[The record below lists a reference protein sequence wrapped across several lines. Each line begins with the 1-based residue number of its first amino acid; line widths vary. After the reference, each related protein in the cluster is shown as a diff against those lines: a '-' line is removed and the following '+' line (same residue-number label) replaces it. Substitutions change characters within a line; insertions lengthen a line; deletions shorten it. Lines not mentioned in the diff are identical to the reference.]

1 MVMPF
6 LLSAWKTVTDIISR
20 HITPFRLLYWG
31 TAIATFR
38 HSALGFATVEGSLFW
53 GALSALAVDIAMLLA
68 AERLRYD
75 RSPWLIAGLVVASC
89 ACVYSQALYMV
100 SHAQSVE
107 IAAGAMWMDYAAQ
120 WIIDLRVIIIPFL
133 LPAQVVIFAIAS
145 QSQTE
150 VEIGDVPQ
158 TKGQLCKALS
168 TLMPDA
174 GPTKTAKAASALLGE
189 DVSVGTASRS
199 Q

>member
-1 MVMPF
+1 MKESFVA
-6 LLSAWKTVTDIISR
+6 AWKSFVDVFNR

-75 RSPWLIAGLVVASC
+75 RGPWLIAGLVVASC
-89 ACVYSQALYMV
+89 ACVYSQGLYMV
-100 SHAQSVE
+100 SHAQAVK
-107 IAAGAMWMDYAAQ
+107 IASGAMWMEELAQ
-120 WIIDLRVIIIPFL
+120 RIIDLRVIIIPFL

-145 QSQTE
+145 QSQAEAEPEGAT
-150 VEIGDVPQ
+150 PQ
-158 TKGQLCKALS
+158 TKIQWCKALFRLKPNASPTRVAEAVS
-168 TLMPDA
+168 TL
-174 GPTKTAKAASALLGE
+174 TGE
-189 DVSVGTASRS
+189 TVSVATASRS
-199 Q
+199 K